1 MDNLSLFDVQP
12 SISEEER
19 IMCGRFIQIIDP
31 ELIEVDFSELEVDEE
46 ALSRFIPSY
55 NVTPTKDILTVLNT
69 PTPRL
74 TLTHWGLIPYWSK
87 DKNIGSRMINA
98 RSETLIDKPSF
109 KEPLKRNRC
118 IIPAIGFYEW
128 DTANKTRTPYLI
140 RLKSGKPLAFAGLW
154 DRWRDKETGNT
165 IISSTIITTEANSLI
180 AQIHGRMP
188 AILSPGCF
196 KSWLSSQREEEVA
209 LLNCLK
215 PYPAEEMEAYEVSK
229 LVNDPRNDSPEIIDH
244 VLR

>member
-1 MDNLSLFDVQP
+1 
-12 SISEEER
+12 
-19 IMCGRFIQIIDP
+19 MCGRFIQIIDP